1 MLTPCYIGA
10 NSGVG
15 YATTSVIARAS
26 ENFHVILACR
36 DLAKADKAAAEITAA
51 GIKGKLSTVQ
61 LQVTDED
68 SIQKAAAWV
77 EERFGRLDVLI
88 NNAAVGV
95 GRAQNDKDRFLG
107 TMETNVVG
115 PYLVSEAFR
124 PLLLKSEKPPYSIY
138 VSSGQGSL
146 SIASSVPKHP
156 FEPPKAEPYRASK
169 AALNMVM
176 VLDSRD
182 NRDKGIK
189 VFGMCPGFVVSNLRG
204 TTDEARTGRGMAG
217 DPEVSANVLLRIIE
231 GERDADEGRVVH
243 KDGVHPW

>member
-1 MLTPCYIGA
+1 M
-10 NSGVG
+10 
-15 YATTSVIARAS
+15 IARAS

-146 SIASSVPKHP
+146 SIASSVPK
-156 FEPPKAEPYRASK
+156 AEPYRASK

-176 VLDSRD
+176 ALDSGD

-217 DPEVSANVLLRIIE
+217 DPEVSANILLSIIQ
-231 GERDADEGRVVH
+231 GEHDADEGRVVH